1 MSDSRS
7 KRQRLPFPMSTK
19 SSPNNNQQVA
29 LLAQTQFTSGPLPSP
44 EIMQGYEKVVPGAA
58 ERILQM
64 AEKQQTHRMSEETKM
79 INSEIS
85 DSKRGMIFAFILC
98 ILALAVSAVIAIFS
112 KSTGGYVVACIV
124 GSSSLWNVVGQ
135 FIYQRWHK

>member
-7 KRQRLPFPMSTK
+7 KRRQTPFPMSTK
-19 SSPNNNQQVA
+19 PSSNNKQVA
-29 LLAQTQFTSGPLPSP
+29 LLAQAQYTSGPLPSP
-44 EIMQGYEKVVPGAA
+44 EIMQGYEKVVLGAA

-64 AEKQQTHRMSEETKM
+64 AEKQQSHRMGEETKM
-79 INSEIS
+79 IDSEIA
-85 DSKRGMIFAFILC
+85 DSKRGMVFAFILC
-98 ILALAVSAVIAIFS
+98 ILALAVSAMIAVFS

-124 GSSSLWNVVGQ
+124 GSSSLWNVIGQ